1 MARMTTSNGRVPTR
15 DVDFFDVKGDVE
27 RLAPS
32 ARFVSEQHP
41 ALHPGRSARVELDG
55 RAIGFIGQLHP
66 RLQQLYELPKA
77 AIVFELDLVPLLI
90 RPLPQVAELSRYQ
103 PVRRDIS
110 LTVRDSVPVQ
120 AMVDAVLSLSRIDDR
135 LSALREFRLFD
146 VYRAPPNSS
155 KITEASANALL
166 NNEKSLAFRVVLQ
179 DTEQPVS
186 DADADAALKAIL
198 EVLEQQFGARPRQ

>member
-1 MARMTTSNGRVPTR
+1 M
-15 DVDFFDVKGDVE
+15 
-27 RLAPS
+27 
-32 ARFVSEQHP
+32 
-41 ALHPGRSARVELDG
+41 
-55 RAIGFIGQLHP
+55 
-66 RLQQLYELPKA
+66 
-77 AIVFELDLVPLLI
+77 
-90 RPLPQVAELSRYQ
+90 
-103 PVRRDIS
+103 
-110 LTVRDSVPVQ
+110 TVRDSVPVQ

-146 VYRAPPNSS
+146 VYRALPNSS